1 MFNIGLPELLI
12 IVAIALIVFGPNKL
26 PELAKAFGRAM
37 REFKKAT
44 EEVKESFEAETKDL
58 EEIKHTLTDENL
70 LADLAEQVSSSEP
83 TPEEASTHPE
93 PPAPAET
100 SPLEAAPTQTVGER
114 RERKRKKS
122 LRGEKKELLP
132 MDEKKLPLTSHLQEL
147 RKRLILSF
155 IAVGIGFILCY
166 TFADSIFNILAA
178 PLMKVMPKGGSLIF
192 ISVAEAFFTYMKVA
206 FIAGIILTSPFIL
219 YQIWAFIAPGL
230 YQKEKK
236 YVVPFVLG
244 GSFFFALGVLF
255 GYFVAIPVGFKF
267 LLGYATDFI
276 KPMPSMKEYLSFSI
290 KFLLAFGLVFEFPV
304 VLVLLARIGIIDAKM
319 LARQRKYAILLIF
332 IFAAAVTPSPD
343 LISQVLMAL
352 PLMGLYELS
361 ILLSK
366 IFGKKSAPIPPESD
380 VKKTESPAST

>member
-1 MFNIGLPELLI
+1 
-12 IVAIALIVFGPNKL
+12 
-26 PELAKAFGRAM
+26 
-37 REFKKAT
+37 
-44 EEVKESFEAETKDL
+44 
-58 EEIKHTLTDENL
+58 
-70 LADLAEQVSSSEP
+70 
-83 TPEEASTHPE
+83 
-93 PPAPAET
+93 
-100 SPLEAAPTQTVGER
+100 
-114 RERKRKKS
+114 
-122 LRGEKKELLP
+122 

-178 PLMKVMPKGGSLIF
+178 PLMKMMPKGGSLIF

-219 YQIWAFIAPGL
+219 YQIWAFVAPGL

-244 GSFFFALGVLF
+244 GSFFFALGVFF

-304 VLVLLARIGIIDAKM
+304 VLVLLAKIGIIDAKM

-366 IFGKKSAPIPPESD
+366 IFGKKSTPIPPESD